1 MDRIAWGHRHNRTG
15 GQIFENPL
23 SDAFSDDERVPGTD
37 CGPYEP
43 SVCEFVEYVGSF
55 SVQAWLLVGAVFLLT
70 ACVLYNVI
78 FWYKFLS
85 AWNSISRVHRMEL
98 SIVRHRR
105 RQSYRNLI
113 QSHVHVD
120 TMSEH
125 MSCPICMNDFFEQEL
140 VTSCDDGC
148 GSWYHRACLIKW
160 LDQSDN
166 CPCCRK
172 DMLTPHKKN
181 WCSTIVSFIGMNK

>member
-15 GQIFENPL
+15 GQIFEDP
-23 SDAFSDDERVPGTD
+23 SSVDVFERVERID
-37 CGPYEP
+37 CGLYEP
-43 SVCEFVEYVGSF
+43 SVCEIWEYLGSF
-55 SVQAWLLVGAVFLLT
+55 SVRAWLLLGVVLLLT
-70 ACVLYNVI
+70 SCVLYNVI

-105 RQSYRNLI
+105 KLSYRNLL

-120 TMSEH
+120 KMSEH

-148 GSWYHRACLIKW
+148 GSWYHRKCLIQW
-160 LDQSDN
+160 LDQSDH

-181 WCSTIVSFIGMNK
+181 WCSTIVSFLRMKR

>member
-1 MDRIAWGHRHNRTG
+1 MDRLAWGHRLSRTG
-15 GQIFENPL
+15 CQVFGNPNNFDISERGAAACESPSL
-23 SDAFSDDERVPGTD
+23 RLRGFGEFISRFSGN
-37 CGPYEP
+37 
-43 SVCEFVEYVGSF
+43 
-55 SVQAWLLVGAVFLLT
+55 AWLILALLFLFT
-70 ACVLYNVI
+70 SCVLYNVI

-105 RQSYRNLI
+105 RQSYRNLV

-120 TMSEH
+120 KMSEH

-148 GSWYHRACLIKW
+148 GSWYHRKCLIQW
-160 LDQSDN
+160 LDHSDN

-172 DMLTPHKKN
+172 DLLTLHKKG
-181 WCSTIVSFIGMNK
+181 WCSTILSFLGMKK

>member
-1 MDRIAWGHRHNRTG
+1 MDTMERMAWGHHDNRS
-15 GQIFENPL
+15 QIFENPSSNAL
-23 SDAFSDDERVPGTD
+23 DDYERMEGK
-37 CGPYEP
+37 
-43 SVCEFVEYVGSF
+43 SCETPFGWNSGSF
-55 SVQAWLLVGAVFLLT
+55 SVDAWLLVGALLLP
-70 ACVLYNVI
+70 ALCILYNVI
-78 FWYKFLS
+78 FWYKFVS
-85 AWNSISRVHRMEL
+85 AWNSISRARRMDI

-120 TMSEH
+120 NMSEH

-148 GSWYHRACLIKW
+148 GSWYHRQCLIRW

-172 DMLTPHKKN
+172 DMLTPHKKS
-181 WCSTIVSFIGMNK
+181 WGSTIVSFWGMKR